1 MQAGGGT
8 APGVGVR
15 LAAKDEFANHWTLVL
30 ACFVGFSFYSV
41 MTASLSMFIKPLAD
55 EFGWSRTL
63 IASGVSISALVTA
76 ILSPFVGALIDR
88 LGARR
93 LAIPGI
99 VANMGAMCLFALATE
114 SGTVWLALWAFYSVI
129 SIATK
134 STIWLFAVSRVFE
147 AGRGLALGL
156 VLCGTAAALAISPP
170 LAGWLIDVWGWR
182 IAYVLLSLGWG
193 GVTLVLCWLFL
204 RDGAE
209 SKAGEA
215 APAPVDRA
223 SLPGLTI
230 AEAWRDAALWRIAAI
245 TFTIM
250 AVTMGLQIHQ
260 VEILGQAGISRGN
273 AALLASLFGV
283 AGIVGKLVTG
293 WLVDRYRANW
303 IGGATL
309 AATALA
315 FLLLIDGIRSPALIV
330 LAIVING
337 YTAGTK
343 LQITVYLTARYA
355 GMKNFGAVSGT
366 MNSLTAAGTGIG
378 PPLAGYVFDTAGNY
392 TAFLVLGVIGS
403 LVSGLLVLTLPRY
416 PQWEKPANPA
426 EPGNSAGAPLDD
438 PQAARR

>member
-1 MQAGGGT
+1 LQAGGGT

-156 VLCGTAAALAISPP
+156 VLCGTAAALAISPRVSV
-170 LAGWLIDVWGWR
+170 ACQW
-182 IAYVLLSLGWG
+182 
-193 GVTLVLCWLFL
+193 
-204 RDGAE
+204 
-209 SKAGEA
+209 
-215 APAPVDRA
+215 APARPWPSWARA
-223 SLPGLTI
+223 
-230 AEAWRDAALWRIAAI
+230 R
-245 TFTIM
+245 
-250 AVTMGLQIHQ
+250 
-260 VEILGQAGISRGN
+260 AGASR
-273 AALLASLFGV
+273 
-283 AGIVGKLVTG
+283 
-293 WLVDRYRANW
+293 
-303 IGGATL
+303 
-309 AATALA
+309 
-315 FLLLIDGIRSPALIV
+315 
-330 LAIVING
+330 
-337 YTAGTK
+337 
-343 LQITVYLTARYA
+343 
-355 GMKNFGAVSGT
+355 
-366 MNSLTAAGTGIG
+366 AAGVMRCLMGMG
-378 PPLAGYVFDTAGNY
+378 GWFRG
-392 TAFLVLGVIGS
+392 
-403 LVSGLLVLTLPRY
+403 
-416 PQWEKPANPA
+416 W
-426 EPGNSAGAPLDD
+426 AGAP
-438 PQAARR
+438 

>member
-1 MQAGGGT
+1 M
-8 APGVGVR
+8 
-15 LAAKDEFANHWTLVL
+15 L

-41 MTASLSMFIKPLAD
+41 MTASMSMFIKPLSD

-63 IASGVSISALVTA
+63 IASGVSIASLVTA
-76 ILSPFVGALIDR
+76 ILSPFVGAVIDR
-88 LGARR
+88 FGARR
-93 LAIPGI
+93 LALPGL
-99 VANMGAMCLFALATE
+99 VANMAAMCLFALANQ
-114 SGTVWLALWAFYSVI
+114 SGTVWLALWGFHAVI

-134 STIWLFAVSRVFE
+134 STIWLFAVSRAFE

-170 LAGWLIDVWGWR
+170 LAGWLIDGWGWR
-182 IAYVLLSLGWG
+182 VAYVILALGWG
-193 GVTLVLCWLFL
+193 GLTLLLCWRFL
-204 RDGAE
+204 RDGPAAQ
-209 SKAGEA
+209 AGEP
-215 APAPVDRA
+215 APPPVDRE

-230 AEAWRDAALWRIAAI
+230 AQAWRDAALWRIAAI

-260 VEILGQAGISRGN
+260 VEILGQAGVTRSN

-283 AGIVGKLVTG
+283 AGIAGKLVTG

-343 LQITVYLTARYA
+343 LQIAVYLTARYA
-355 GMKNFGAVSGT
+355 GMKNFGAISGT

-392 TAFLVLGVIGS
+392 TAFLVLGVVGS
-403 LVSGLLVLTLPRY
+403 LLSGLLVLSLPRY
-416 PQWEKPANPA
+416 PQWEKPADPA
-426 EPGNSAGAPLDD
+426 EPGDLAGAPSGK
-438 PQAARR
+438 AS